1 VEKITILIVWRN
13 LMKKIFCVGLS
24 FLFLSM
30 TMGCATK
37 SENISANYVSP
48 LQYQSYTCDQL
59 RQELIR
65 VKRKVLE
72 VSGQQDHEAT
82 KDAVAFTVGMV
93 LFWPALFFMIG
104 KDKKAELSNLKGE
117 YDAIENMAIQKNCE
131 LAREIQEERKKEK
144 LTKEKKEKKQD
155 QGSMPDAV

>member
-1 VEKITILIVWRN
+1 
-13 LMKKIFCVGLS
+13 MKKIFCVGLS
-24 FLFLSM
+24 FLFFSM

-37 SENISANYVSP
+37 SENISAAYVSP
-48 LQYQSYTCDQL
+48 LQYQAYTCDQL